1 MMSNFAKRLNVFISV
16 LIILGT
22 AGCATTD
29 YTTHY
34 GIFTAENSAGEL
46 RQFRIHW
53 QTLRYEGWA
62 ENTFRALP
70 VVLETQCSKRKLY
83 FYDSAYG
90 QSRRCLG
97 GDKEGI
103 YYCADSNVDMDRHGL
118 DLEDDVVC
126 GTVTDQFGSTDI
138 RSLEGDVLI
147 TLSCRPKQS
156 FKKVKGKKK
165 SIDFLLNSELP
176 YIVTTKQVK
185 GRDLDLVIPSLSR
198 HSSICDLDS

>member
-118 DLEDDVVC
+118 D
-126 GTVTDQFGSTDI
+126 
-138 RSLEGDVLI
+138 GDVLI

-198 HSSICDLDS
+198 HSSICDPDS